1 MVRVCLDDEPQE
13 SSSRRLTASEN
24 SANINI
30 CTIEYAPFPPK
41 NGSSPQILPTLH
53 SSLEKSFSVTWS
65 SSTVTGGSYCL
76 IPINFRNFSGPGN
89 VALKLLVGTERIQII
104 DATLS
109 RAEQYEESFARIRL
123 FSGGDAQKTRAAE
136 IADVEH
142 QIIAL
147 QYAIEQTKMTT
158 EKVML
163 AQSSKNDAPARRS
176 KSEKS
181 ATKKRKA
188 STDIQ
193 PASTCMKD
201 HVSLTSKLLS
211 TRQRL
216 SAVRP
221 VQVFRAVVSVQGQ
234 QPQFHMPSQQ
244 TKVSNSSAQGKRTCK
259 ESKNTKTLNASAYKS
274 VSPSSKI
281 PTATAETSRRRRPSP
296 STSFASEML
305 ISKLTVSSAMLLR
318 PP

>member
-1 MVRVCLDDEPQE
+1 VVRVCLDDEPQE
-13 SSSRRLTASEN
+13 SSSRQLTASEN
-24 SANINI
+24 SANFNI
-30 CTIEYAPFPPK
+30 CTIEYAPFPPQ

-89 VALKLLVGTERIQII
+89 VALKLLVGTERIQMI
-104 DATLS
+104 DVTLS
-109 RAEQYEESFARIRL
+109 CAEQYEESFARIRL

-147 QYAIEQTKMTT
+147 QHAIEQTKMTR
-158 EKVML
+158 EKATP
-163 AQSSKNDAPARRS
+163 AQSSKNDAPARQS
-176 KSEKS
+176 KSEKT
-181 ATKKRKA
+181 ATKKRKV
-188 STDIQ
+188 STDIH
-193 PASTCMKD
+193 PTSACMKD
-201 HVSLTSKLLS
+201 HASLTSKLLI

-216 SAVRP
+216 STMRP

-244 TKVSNSSAQGKRTCK
+244 TKVSNSGAQGNRTCR
-259 ESKNTKTLNASAYKS
+259 ESKNTKTPRTSKRKSA
-274 VSPSSKI
+274 SPSSKI

-296 STSFASEML
+296 STSFVSEM
-305 ISKLTVSSAMLLR
+305 S
-318 PP
+318 

>member
-1 MVRVCLDDEPQE
+1 M
-13 SSSRRLTASEN
+13 
-24 SANINI
+24 
-30 CTIEYAPFPPK
+30 
-41 NGSSPQILPTLH
+41 
-53 SSLEKSFSVTWS
+53 
-65 SSTVTGGSYCL
+65 
-76 IPINFRNFSGPGN
+76 
-89 VALKLLVGTERIQII
+89 I

-123 FSGGDAQKTRAAE
+123 FSGGDAQETRAAE
-136 IADVEH
+136 IADVER

-147 QYAIEQTKMTT
+147 QHAIEQTKMTPT
-158 EKVML
+158 KATS
-163 AQSSKNDAPARRS
+163 AQSIKNDASACQG

-188 STDIQ
+188 STDLQ
-193 PASTCMKD
+193 PTSACMKD
-201 HVSLTSKLLS
+201 QASLTSKLLT

-221 VQVFRAVVSVQGQ
+221 VQVFRPVVSVQGQ

-244 TKVSNSSAQGKRTCK
+244 TKVSNAGAQGSRTCS
-259 ESKNTKTLNASAYKS
+259 ESKNTKTLRTSMYKS
-274 VSPSSKI
+274 VNPSSKI

-296 STSFASEML
+296 STSFAGEML
-305 ISKLTVSSAMLLR
+305 ISALTVSSGMLLR